1 MEIIK
6 SYTGIWKT
14 NPVFGGFTT
23 KVKETISIIHCDE
36 LYIVMMII
44 QFVNTDYHTQIETKY
59 TKDYAEALG
68 LYEEWNKELMRYM
81 TTT

>member
-6 SYTGIWKT
+6 SYTGIW
-14 NPVFGGFTT
+14 NCPVFNGNTI

-36 LYIVMMII
+36 LYIVMRITETI
-44 QFVNTDYHTQIETKY
+44 DTNDGIPIETKY
-59 TKDYAEALG
+59 TKNYEESLNW
-68 LYEEWNKELMRYM
+68 YEEWNEDLMWHM